1 MKIKDCGKKK
11 TLFTTFLLSAFVFKF
26 ILFSEVYFYVFF
38 REALSPFHVP
48 FPGPGKELGWV
59 GQEESGGWRGKGRQP
74 MSSPNKNA
82 LISFHQIMIHCHG

>member
-26 ILFSEVYFYVFF
+26 ILFYEVYFYVFF

-48 FPGPGKELGWV
+48 SQAQEKSRGGWV
-59 GQEESGGWRGKGRQP
+59 RRKAEGGEGRAGSQCH
-74 MSSPNKNA
+74 
-82 LISFHQIMIHCHG
+82 LQIKTL